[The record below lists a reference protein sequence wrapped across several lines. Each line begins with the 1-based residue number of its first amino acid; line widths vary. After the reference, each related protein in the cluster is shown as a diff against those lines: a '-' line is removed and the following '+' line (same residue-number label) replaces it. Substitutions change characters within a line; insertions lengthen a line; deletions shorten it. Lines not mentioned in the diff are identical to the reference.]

1 MKLNSLTATCSLL
14 FALLVTLGSCEKS
27 SEAKKGTHYTKS
39 GITMSGA
46 QVVPTST
53 SNALG
58 TMDVSYIKGTK
69 QLNYKITWS
78 GLSGNPTGIG
88 VYGLAPAGYGVAPTT
103 PFQTISITGLTAN
116 GTYSGNLLVDDVAVK
131 EENVLNG
138 LYYIMIR
145 TAAFPAG
152 EIRGQIKFQ

>member
-1 MKLNSLTATCSLL
+1 
-14 FALLVTLGSCEKS
+14 
-27 SEAKKGTHYTKS
+27 
-39 GITMSGA
+39 MSGA
-46 QVVPTST
+46 QNVPAST
-53 SNALG
+53 SSALG

-88 VYGLAPAGYGVAPTT
+88 VYGLAPAGFGLPPTT
-103 PFQTISITGLTAN
+103 PFQTISVTGLTAN
-116 GTYSGNLLVDDVAVK
+116 GTYSGNLLVDEVAVK

-138 LYYIMIR
+138 LYYIAIR